1 VDPGEAG
8 DDVDIVGVAD
18 GDGAVPAV
26 PPAAYIDVTGTTGVP
41 GVICPD
47 GVAQVTKVPGVAGL
61 EASGTGAS
69 VVPGIPG

>member
-1 VDPGEAG
+1 MDPGETG

-18 GDGAVPAV
+18 VVGDVPAV
-26 PPAAYIDVTGTTGVP
+26 PPAANIGVTCTTGVP

-61 EASGTGAS
+61 EANGTGAS

>member
-8 DDVDIVGVAD
+8 GDVDIVGVTD
-18 GDGAVPAV
+18 VDGAVPAV
-26 PPAAYIDVTGTTGVP
+26 PPAANIGVTCTTGVP
-41 GVICPD
+41 GVICPN

-69 VVPGIPG
+69 VVPGVPG